1 MKLIWSRPDQFA
13 AQAYDA
19 LYIMAEGLK
28 NAGEADRDAL
38 RDAIAEIKDLEGIL
52 GKFSFDEDG
61 DIVMEPTVVTI
72 KDGNFQLFE

>member
-1 MKLIWSRPDQFA
+1 MVLQPDQFA

-38 RDAIAEIKDLEGIL
+38 RDALAEIKD
-52 GKFSFDEDG
+52 
-61 DIVMEPTVVTI
+61 
-72 KDGNFQLFE
+72 

>member
-1 MKLIWSRPDQFA
+1 MRQKYGARPDQFA

-38 RDAIAEIKDLEGIL
+38 RDAIAEIKDLDGVF
-52 GKFSFDEDG
+52 GKFSFD
-61 DIVMEPTVVTI
+61 
-72 KDGNFQLFE
+72 KDRRHSHGTNCTYH

>member
-1 MKLIWSRPDQFA
+1 MWQLHGLEKKHDPKVQEFVKNYEAEYGHKPDQFA

-38 RDAIAEIKDLEGIL
+38 RDALAEIKDLEGIL
-52 GKFSFDEDG
+52 R
-61 DIVMEPTVVTI
+61 
-72 KDGNFQLFE
+72 